1 MATRRRVNPKA
12 NRKKLIRALLIVIIL
27 LVAIAFVSYLV
38 NKDKP
43 ATSETILINEVMA
56 GNKQAV
62 TDEVGNYSDWIE
74 LYNPGTTDVSL
85 SGWGLS
91 DSKLE
96 QAKWTFPD
104 ISIPAGGYVIVYCD
118 NYRNNQ
124 IALICSSGIELFCK
138 FNDIHTVLSKCRT
151 NRWCWCCLSSR
162 NL

>member
-62 TDEVGNYSDWIE
+62 TEEVGNYSDWIE

-96 QAKWTFPD
+96 QAKWTFR
-104 ISIPAGGYVIVYCD
+104 ISASRPAGMSLYTVISRTSVRPTSRCMPILVSPL
-118 NYRNNQ
+118 R
-124 IALICSSGIELFCK
+124 ARTLFSP
-138 FNDIHTVLSKCRT
+138 ITSA
-151 NRWCWCCLSSR
+151 
-162 NL
+162 

>member
-62 TDEVGNYSDWIE
+62 TDEEGN
-74 LYNPGTTDVSL
+74 
-85 SGWGLS
+85 
-91 DSKLE
+91 
-96 QAKWTFPD
+96 
-104 ISIPAGGYVIVYCD
+104 
-118 NYRNNQ
+118 
-124 IALICSSGIELFCK
+124 
-138 FNDIHTVLSKCRT
+138 
-151 NRWCWCCLSSR
+151 
-162 NL
+162 